1 VPAAV
6 TIPSKMIDFGSE
18 HLFIGIGLLG
28 VFLPVLWW
36 RRRSLSFLFFFSV
49 FWFYLLA
56 VASVILF
63 PIVVNTDYPGAI
75 FKPSINLVPFY
86 FKGCFR
92 DTGLCL
98 RGMLENIALTIPF
111 GFGISFLCRVK
122 PKNIPCIALG
132 VGIALELSQLI
143 ISMVFRSSFRATD
156 INDTILNGAGVLI
169 GYALFRLFAWFY
181 LTITDHFKIRHS
193 MIFADI
199 HKVVLQTR
207 PVDISKTSEQV

>member
-1 VPAAV
+1 
-6 TIPSKMIDFGSE
+6 MIDFGSN
-18 HLFIGIGLLG
+18 HLLLGIGLLG
-28 VFLPVLWW
+28 VLLPVLWR
-36 RRRSLSFLFFFSV
+36 RRRSLSFLLFFSL

-63 PIVVNTDYPGAI
+63 PIVINTDYSGEI
-75 FKPSINLVPFY
+75 SKPSINLVPFY
-86 FKGCFR
+86 FQGCFR
-92 DTGLCL
+92 DAGLCL
-98 RGMLENIALTIPF
+98 RGILENIALTIPF
-111 GFGISFLCRVK
+111 GFGMSFLCRVK

-143 ISMVFRSSFRATD
+143 ISMVFQSSFRAVD
-156 INDTILNGAGVLI
+156 INDTILNSAGVLI

-199 HKVVLQTR
+199 YEVVLQTR
-207 PVDISKTSEQV
+207 SVDSSKSHRV

>member
-1 VPAAV
+1 
-6 TIPSKMIDFGSE
+6 MIDFGSN
-18 HLFIGIGLLG
+18 HLLLGIGLLG
-28 VFLPVLWW
+28 VLLPVLWR
-36 RRRSLSFLFFFSV
+36 RRRSLSFLLFFSL

-63 PIVVNTDYPGAI
+63 PIVINTDYSGEI
-75 FKPSINLVPFY
+75 FQPSINLAPFY
-86 FKGCFR
+86 FGGCFR
-92 DTGLCL
+92 DTSLCL
-98 RGMLENIALTIPF
+98 RGILENIALTIPF

-143 ISMVFRSSFRATD
+143 ISMVFQSCFRAVD
-156 INDTILNGAGVLI
+156 INDTILNGVGVLI

-199 HKVVLQTR
+199 YEVVLQTR
-207 PVDISKTSEQV
+207 SVDSSKSHRV

>member
-1 VPAAV
+1 M
-6 TIPSKMIDFGSE
+6 MIDFSSE
-18 HLFIGIGLLG
+18 HLIIGIGLLG
-28 VFLPVLWW
+28 VLLPVLWW
-36 RRRSLSFLFFFSV
+36 RRRSFSFLFFFSL

-63 PIVVNTDYPGAI
+63 PIVINTDYSGEI

-86 FKGCFR
+86 FQGCFR
-92 DTGLCL
+92 DAGLCL
-98 RGMLENIALTIPF
+98 RGILENIALTIPF
-111 GFGISFLCRVK
+111 GFGMSFFCRVK

-143 ISMVFRSSFRATD
+143 ISMVFQSSFRATD

-169 GYALFRLFAWFY
+169 GYALFRVFAWFY

-199 HKVVLQTR
+199 YEVVLQTKS
-207 PVDISKTSEQV
+207 VESSKTSHPV